1 MQAVCE
7 IRLKWLLIFFKKK
20 SPSQVITCLYLTL
33 KSSSPDSD
41 AASAAEENEGGG
53 GFDGD
58 WVRVIG
64 EMLVRDLSQNNFRL
78 LSESTKALKN
88 H

>member
-1 MQAVCE
+1 MTTYF
-7 IRLKWLLIFFKKK
+7 LKK

-33 KSSSPDSD
+33 KSSSPNSD
-41 AASAAEENEGGG
+41 AAAAADDDEEGG

-64 EMLVRDLSQNNFRL
+64 DMLVRDLSQNNFRL